1 MARKRRSSNVLET
14 ARQRLAGL
22 KSVTPPPSLGADLGL
37 DNYEQDML
45 NFSANLDKYNELIAA
60 LDAVQF
66 NLEAEEA
73 RLRTKNK
80 RVLAAV
86 AGRYGTDSNE
96 YEAAGGTRDSDRAPR
111 TTKPTNNS

>member
-1 MARKRRSSNVLET
+1 MARLKRGSVVLET
-14 ARQRLAGL
+14 ARKRLAGL

-37 DNYEQDML
+37 DNYEQDIL

-60 LDAVQF
+60 LDAVQN
-66 NLEAEEA
+66 NLIEEEV
-73 RLRTKNK
+73 RLRAKNK

-86 AGRYGTDSNE
+86 AGRYGTGSNE

-111 TTKPTNNS
+111 TTRPANNS